1 MRWTTP
7 RHDPAALR
15 GLSQTLGVSLPT
27 AALLWQ
33 RGLSQPEAAR
43 YFLEPKLKRLDDP
56 FRLTNL
62 REAVDRIRQAMQGA
76 ETILIFGDYDVDGV
90 TSTTLLVSI
99 LQRFGLKPYFVVPR
113 RLEEGY
119 GLSEEAL
126 QRALEECPQQPDLF
140 IALDCGTSSKH
151 EVKWLR
157 ERDIDVVIVDHH
169 QSKEDLPEDCLLVN
183 PHVHDDEKAPWC
195 DLCTV
200 GLVFKLVHGLLKALR
215 EEGDA
220 LAFEID
226 LREQL
231 DLVALGTLADLVPL
245 VGENRILARHG
256 LNLLRGT
263 RRMGLAALME
273 VGGMALGEEVTPFD
287 VSFRLGPRINASGR
301 LADARDPIELLLSH
315 DYGHCRDTAR
325 TLDEFNRQRQE
336 IERAIAAEAEAQLVD
351 IGADNAGL
359 VAFHPE
365 WHKGV
370 VGIVASRLVQRF
382 HRPVLVLGSDG
393 EKASGSGRSVRG
405 VDLVQALLPCADLL
419 ERWGGHPMAVG
430 LTLEPDQVPDLR
442 EAFHQSILDQTKGQL
457 PEPELEIACELTPQD
472 LNELL
477 LDELERLGPFGQ
489 GNPEPI
495 FAIRQ
500 VRLKD
505 LRAFGKNHLSFSLE
519 RYAGNPVRGV
529 CWNGADS
536 PPPVGSTID
545 LAARFNWNRWQ
556 GRQSPRLTLVDWKQA
571 G

>member
-1 MRWTTP
+1 M
-7 RHDPAALR
+7 
-15 GLSQTLGVSLPT
+15 PT

-33 RGLSQPEAAR
+33 RGLVHADSAR
-43 YFLEPKLKRLDDP
+43 YFLDPKLKRLDDP

-62 REAVDRIRQAMQGA
+62 PAAVARIRQAIQRA
-76 ETILIFGDYDVDGV
+76 ETVLIFGDYDVDGV

-99 LQRFGLKPYFVVPR
+99 LQRFGLKPCFVVPR

-119 GLSEEAL
+119 GLSIEAL
-126 QRALEECPQQPDLF
+126 QRAMEECHDKPDLVV
-140 IALDCGTSSKH
+140 ALDCGTSSRH
-151 EVKWLR
+151 EVRWLR
-157 ERDIDVVIVDHH
+157 EQDIEVIIVDHH

-183 PHVHDDEKAPWC
+183 PHVHDDPGEPWC
-195 DLCTV
+195 QLCTV
-200 GLVFKLVHGLLKALR
+200 GLVFKLVHGLLKLLR
-215 EEGDA
+215 EEKDP
-220 LAFEID
+220 LAYEID

-245 VGENRILARHG
+245 VGENRILAHHG
-256 LNLLRGT
+256 LNLIRGT
-263 RRMGLAALME
+263 RRVGLAALME

-301 LADARDPIELLLSH
+301 LADARDPIELLLSN
-315 DYGHCRDTAR
+315 DYHRCRDTAR
-325 TLDEFNRQRQE
+325 SLDEFNRQRQE
-336 IERAIAAEAEAQLVD
+336 IERAISAEAEAQLLD
-351 IGADNAGL
+351 LGSEAAGL

-393 EKASGSGRSVRG
+393 EKASGSGRSVQG

-430 LTLEPDQVPDLR
+430 LTLEPDQVPELR
-442 EAFHQSILDQTKGQL
+442 EAFHRSIMEQTKGQL

-477 LDELERLGPFGQ
+477 LDELDRLGPFGQ

-505 LRAFGKNHLSFSLE
+505 LRQFGRNHLSFTLE
-519 RYAGNPVRGV
+519 RYAGNPLRGV
-529 CWNGADS
+529 FWNSADN
-536 PPPVGSTID
+536 PPPVGSTLD

-556 GRQSPRLTLVDWKQA
+556 GRQSPRLTLVDWKRA